1 MNLAKR
7 LYELQQIDSEIQ
19 HEHETLDEIS
29 RQLGESEA
37 LLEARVRYT
46 ATTEHLAELEKQK
59 RDMEWQV
66 EELRQNSA
74 QVNYKLYGGKIKN
87 PKELVSLEQELGIF
101 KTSLG
106 QKEDEL
112 LDLMGA
118 EEATNKKI
126 SSEKASIEKME
137 TDWRQEQE
145 VLTKNKADAEER
157 LVNLN
162 KKREDVA
169 AEIDSESLKL
179 YEGIKLK
186 KGLAVVRV
194 EQGRC
199 QGCRIN
205 LPMSE
210 WQRVRTG
217 NLVQCGSC
225 GKILHLG

>member
-7 LYELQQIDSEIQ
+7 LYELQRIDSEIQ
-19 HEHETLDEIS
+19 YEQETLDGIK
-29 RQLGESEA
+29 RQLGESDDLIEA
-37 LLEARVRYT
+37 KARFT
-46 ATTEHLAELEKQK
+46 ATTEHLAEIDKQK

-66 EELRQNSA
+66 DELRQNIS
-74 QVNYKLYGGKIKN
+74 QINDKLYGGKIKN
-87 PKELVSLEQELGIF
+87 PKELVSLEQEMGIF
-101 KTSLG
+101 KTKLS

-112 LDLMGA
+112 LDLMGE
-118 EEATNKKI
+118 EEATKKKI
-126 SSEKASIEKME
+126 SSEKALVEKME
-137 TDWRQEQE
+137 TDWQKEQE
-145 VLTKNKADAEER
+145 LLAVNKADTEER

-162 KKREDVA
+162 KKREAVA
-169 AEIDSESLKL
+169 AEIDSESVKL

-199 QGCRIN
+199 LGCRIN

-217 NLVQCGSC
+217 NLVQCSSC
-225 GKILHLG
+225 GKILFLG

>member
-19 HEHETLDEIS
+19 HEQEALDGIN
-29 RQLGESEA
+29 RQLGESDD
-37 LLEARVRYT
+37 LNEARARFT
-46 ATTEHLAELEKQK
+46 ATTEHLAEIDKQK

-66 EELRQNSA
+66 DELRQNIA
-74 QVNYKLYGGKIKN
+74 QINDKLYGGKIKN
-87 PKELVSLEQELGIF
+87 PKELVSLEQEMGIF
-101 KTSLG
+101 KTKLS

-112 LDLMGA
+112 LDLMGE
-118 EEATNKKI
+118 EEAAKKKI
-126 SSEKASIEKME
+126 SSEKALVEKME
-137 TDWRQEQE
+137 TDWRKEQE
-145 VLTKNKADAEER
+145 LLAGNKAETEER
-157 LVNLN
+157 LVDLN
-162 KKREDVA
+162 KKREAVA
-169 AEIDSESLKL
+169 AEIDSASIKL

-199 QGCRIN
+199 LGCRIN

-225 GKILHLG
+225 GKILYLG

>member
-7 LYELQQIDSEIQ
+7 LYELQRIDSEIQ
-19 HEHETLDEIS
+19 YEQEALDGIK
-29 RQLGESEA
+29 RQLGESDDLIEA
-37 LLEARVRYT
+37 KARFT
-46 ATTEHLAELEKQK
+46 ATTEHLAEIDKQK

-66 EELRQNSA
+66 DELRQNIS
-74 QVNYKLYGGKIKN
+74 QINDKLYGGKIKN
-87 PKELVSLEQELGIF
+87 PKELVSLEQEMGIF
-101 KTSLG
+101 KTKLS

-112 LDLMGA
+112 LDLMGE
-118 EEATNKKI
+118 EEATKKKI
-126 SSEKASIEKME
+126 SSEKALVEKME
-137 TDWRQEQE
+137 TDWQKEQE
-145 VLTKNKADAEER
+145 LLAVNKADTEER

-162 KKREDVA
+162 KKREAVA
-169 AEIDSESLKL
+169 AEIDSESVKL

-199 QGCRIN
+199 LGCRIN

-217 NLVQCGSC
+217 NLVQCSSC
-225 GKILHLG
+225 GKILFLG